1 MTSPYVRPDLA
12 ALGDLERVL
21 RHLTEELAGWR
32 RRCLK
37 AESELQGLKS
47 QDGMVPG
54 DDLLRLRAR
63 LLDLE
68 REKLDL
74 EGRVDR
80 ARELVGRL
88 QQRLAFLEDPQDQGT
103 AVPS

>member
-12 ALGDLERVL
+12 ALTDLERML
-21 RHLTEELAGWR
+21 RHVTEELAGWR

-37 AESELQGLKS
+37 AEGELQGLKA

-54 DDLLRLRAR
+54 DELLRLRTR

-68 REKLDL
+68 REKLELERRVEKARDL
-74 EGRVDR
+74 V
-80 ARELVGRL
+80 ARL
-88 QQRLAFLEDPQDQGT
+88 QQRLAFLEDAAGEGVAT
-103 AVPS
+103 

>member
-1 MTSPYVRPDLA
+1 MTLPYVRPDTASLT
-12 ALGDLERVL
+12 DLERVL

-37 AESELQGLKS
+37 AESEIQGLKA

-54 DDLLRLRAR
+54 DELLQLRAR

-68 REKLDL
+68 RENL
-74 EGRVDR
+74 ELTARMER
-80 ARELVGRL
+80 AREMVGRL
-88 QQRLAFLEDPQDQGT
+88 QHRLAFLED
-103 AVPS
+103 AVDEQVAT

>member
-12 ALGDLERVL
+12 ALDELERL
-21 RHLTEELAGWR
+21 ISHLANELAGWR

-37 AESELQGLKS
+37 AESELQAVKG

-54 DDLLRLRAR
+54 DELVRLRAR

-68 REKLDL
+68 RDNL
-74 EGRVDR
+74 ELTSRVDR
-80 ARELVGRL
+80 ARTIVTTL
-88 QQRLAFLEDPQDQGT
+88 QQRLSFVERE
-103 AVPS
+103 PSGEGAS